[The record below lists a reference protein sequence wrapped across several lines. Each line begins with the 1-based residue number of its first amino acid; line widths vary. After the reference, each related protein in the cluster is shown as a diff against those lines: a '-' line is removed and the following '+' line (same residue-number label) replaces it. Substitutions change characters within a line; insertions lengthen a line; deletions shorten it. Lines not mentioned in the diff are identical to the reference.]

1 MGFDSSVIQSA
12 DYDPEARTL
21 DVAFTT
27 GRHYRY
33 FDVPESEYGG
43 LITASSAG
51 AYFNTHIRD
60 QYDFIEI
67 EASRACRPE

>member
-1 MGFDSSVIQSA
+1 MGFESSVIRSA
-12 DYDPEARTL
+12 DYDPEVLTL
-21 DVAFTT
+21 EVVFTT

-33 FDVPESEYGG
+33 FDVPESEYDG

-60 QYDFIEI
+60 QYDFIEL
-67 EASRACRPE
+67 EGSSAPKPK